1 MMLSVLLWILRL
13 PFQIAA
19 FAIKIVLGVILMPL
33 KILAFGLLVNVAM
46 FLGLIAAVAAVIYFL
61 VIR

>member
-1 MMLSVLLWILRL
+1 MLSVLLWILRL

-33 KILAFGLLVNVAM
+33 KMLAYGLLINVAM
-46 FLGLIAAVAAVIYFL
+46 LLGLIAAVAAVIYFV

>member
-1 MMLSVLLWILRL
+1 MLSVLLWILRL
-13 PFQIAA
+13 PFSIAA

-33 KILAFGLLVNVAM
+33 KMLALGLLVNVAM
-46 FLGLIAAVAAVIYFL
+46 LLGLIAAVAAVIYFV

>member
-1 MMLSVLLWILRL
+1 MLSVLLWMLRI

-33 KILAFGLLVNVAM
+33 KMLAYGLLINVAM
-46 FLGLIAAVAAVIYFL
+46 LLGLIAAVAAVIYF
-61 VIR
+61 VVR

>member
-1 MMLSVLLWILRL
+1 MLSVLLWILRL

-33 KILAFGLLVNVAM
+33 KMLAYGLLINVAM
-46 FLGLIAAVAAVIYFL
+46 LLGLIAAVAAVIYF
-61 VIR
+61 VVR

>member
-1 MMLSVLLWILRL
+1 MLSLLLWILRI

-19 FAIKIVLGVILMPL
+19 IAIKIVLGVILMPL
-33 KILAFGLLVNVAM
+33 KMLAYGLLINVAM
-46 FLGLIAAVAAVIYFL
+46 FLGLILIVATVIYFV